1 MKNDDEE
8 ENCVA
13 SVPDTK
19 PMSKQ
24 RAAVVKDAL
33 ELIVPRA
40 IPVKSIHRSQYFV
53 LRNGLLGDVLQNR
66 YWGNTRGFMD
76 FLCGN
81 LRRSCVNSR
90 ET

>member
-53 LRNGLLGDVLQNR
+53 LRNGLLARRRVFLRTRD
-66 YWGNTRGFMD
+66 WGNICT
-76 FLCGN
+76 
-81 LRRSCVNSR
+81 
-90 ET
+90 